1 MKNIKSLVSL
11 VLIIILASTGCK
23 KLENLLD
30 VTFNAE
36 YTVNLEAVIP
46 PASDLKQSAG
56 VFSACKIIDP
66 NSNSEFSA
74 YADKIKKIEIT
85 SISAKVLSIN
95 KPVTIKMASIAIFS
109 ETGSTAWN
117 FSNEAITVGK
127 ILTLGNES
135 SQWIIAQNIFTDKNI
150 FTILLDGETN
160 VDDVNFTL
168 EVTIKTKV
176 TANPLED

>member
-1 MKNIKSLVSL
+1 
-11 VLIIILASTGCK
+11 
-23 KLENLLD
+23 
-30 VTFNAE
+30 
-36 YTVNLEAVIP
+36 
-46 PASDLKQSAG
+46 
-56 VFSACKIIDP
+56 
-66 NSNSEFSA
+66 
-74 YADKIKKIEIT
+74 
-85 SISAKVLSIN
+85 VLSIN